1 MAKKQ
6 SHSTSKLLFI
16 FVAVMSKKG
25 IIVVSG
31 GVDSITL
38 LYDKRE
44 EIGLALTFRYGSNH
58 ESREVPCADY
68 HCKRLGIEHR
78 VVDLDFVKM
87 MHSSLLEGAEQI
99 PTGEY
104 EEENMRSTVVPFRNG
119 VMLSIACAFAEDQGM
134 DKVFIA
140 NHFGDHDIYPDCTAA
155 FIKGMNEAM
164 VQGTYHHVR
173 VEAPYTGLTKKE
185 IVAIGTKLGVDY
197 SHTWSCYKGGEK
209 ACGACGTCRE
219 RQEAFRDNGLVDPIP
234 YL

>member
-1 MAKKQ
+1 
-6 SHSTSKLLFI
+6 
-16 FVAVMSKKG
+16 
-25 IIVVSG
+25 
-31 GVDSITL
+31 
-38 LYDKRE
+38 
-44 EIGLALTFRYGSNH
+44 
-58 ESREVPCADY
+58 
-68 HCKRLGIEHR
+68 
-78 VVDLDFVKM
+78 
-87 MHSSLLEGAEQI
+87 
-99 PTGEY
+99 
-104 EEENMRSTVVPFRNG
+104 MRSTVVPFRNG
-119 VMLSIACAFAEDQGM
+119 VMLSIACAFAEDRGM

-164 VQGTYHHVR
+164 VQGTYHHVQ
-173 VEAPYTGLTKKE
+173 VEAPYTGLSKKE